1 MKLLEEQQGTASPL
15 PRPQLLVERGVSGM
29 GTVLLM
35 CGGRSCF
42 GTGHTQPCK
51 YALGDIGVRGD
62 ETSGKMDLSALERFV
77 S

>member
-1 MKLLEEQQGTASPL
+1 
-15 PRPQLLVERGVSGM
+15 M